1 MRDLAGKVAVVT
13 GAASGIGKAIVQRLA
28 GEDMRIL
35 LVDVDERGLA
45 STVEEVGKSG
55 AAVHGVVA
63 DVSSADSVQA
73 IAEETLAH
81 FGGVHLVCSNAGVQ
95 GHIDG
100 PIWEATAKDW
110 QWILGVNLWGA
121 VHMTQTFLPILL
133 EQADGHLVITASATS
148 YILPRDMYVVS
159 KHSVA
164 AYAELVYS
172 QVKQLNSPVNVS
184 LLCPGSVAT
193 HLFEHERAAPLQ
205 NPADPVR
212 DQEAIEFRR
221 RRAERN
227 KGGVDPA
234 EVAEALVDGI
244 RDDRFYIFNDH
255 EWDDRIRSR
264 TEHVLR
270 RENPQPMPPVARLSS

>member
-1 MRDLAGKVAVVT
+1 MRDFAGKVAVVT

-28 GEDMRIL
+28 GEDMRIV

-45 STVEEVGKSG
+45 STVEEAGKSG
-55 AAVHGVVA
+55 ASVHGVVA
-63 DVSSADSVQA
+63 DVSSEDSVQA
-73 IAEETLAH
+73 IAKETLAH
-81 FGGVHLVCSNAGVQ
+81 FGAVHLVCSNAGVQ

-110 QWILGVNLWGA
+110 QRILGVNLWGA
-121 VHMTQTFLPILL
+121 VYMTQTFLPILL

-172 QVKQLNSPVNVS
+172 QVRLLNSPVNVS

-193 HLFEHERAAPLQ
+193 NLFEHERLAPLG

-212 DQEAIEFRR
+212 DQEAIESRR
-221 RRAERN
+221 RDAERN
-227 KGGVDPA
+227 KGRVDPA
-234 EVAEALVDGI
+234 MVAEALVDGI
-244 RDDRFYIFNDH
+244 REDHFYIFNDH

-270 RENPQPMPPVARLSS
+270 RENPQPVATGSPP